1 MMRNSYGGSRGGS
14 NIPHF
19 FSFTSFTRPTGR
31 TSSCPPPSPPAL
43 PTIPP
48 FINSLGP
55 HLLIFWSAVCRHS
68 VKTSER
74 CPAPKGQHKLQV
86 TANSRRPPP
95 PTSTQACST
104 SIGTQEC
111 DDGKLP
117 TQTELEAKKFRR
129 ILQVRNKISYA
140 K

>member
-1 MMRNSYGGSRGGS
+1 MGGREGDQIFHIFLAS
-14 NIPHF
+14 
-19 FSFTSFTRPTGR
+19 
-31 TSSCPPPSPPAL
+31 PPSRDRPAEPVHVRLPPPPAL

-55 HLLIFWSAVCRHS
+55 HLLIFWSAVGRHS